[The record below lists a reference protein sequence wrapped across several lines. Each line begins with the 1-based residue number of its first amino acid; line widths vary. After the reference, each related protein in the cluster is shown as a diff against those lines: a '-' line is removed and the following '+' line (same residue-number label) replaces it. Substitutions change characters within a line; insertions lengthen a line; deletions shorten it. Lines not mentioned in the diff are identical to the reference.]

1 MNTLMREPTVGNDA
15 SVLALTRV
23 FEAPAAAVFDLWTDA
38 TRIKEWSHPKEFT
51 TPEFEL
57 DFRVG
62 GSYCYC
68 IRSKGHDGWAHGRFR
83 EIAVPNRIVMTF
95 QWESGDPLTTRGRSL
110 PSPSSP
116 RATSGRGSL
125 FARNRSDR
133 RPSITATARAGARC
147 STPSPGRSS
156 THGPDP
162 RRRSRLRQ
170 DDAYMLCAYS
180 SRPISMRLISLV
192 PAPIS

>member
-1 MNTLMREPTVGNDA
+1 MNTLMREPTVGTDA

-23 FEAPAAAVFDLWTDA
+23 FEAPAAAVFDQWTDA
-38 TRIKEWSHPKEFT
+38 TRIKEWWHPKEFT

-95 QWESGDPLTTRGRSL
+95 QWESGDPAHDAGTLTTVAFEPEGDEQTRLTFRQEPFRSEAEHHSHGQGWSQVL
-110 PSPSSP
+110 D
-116 RATSGRGSL
+116 A
-125 FARNRSDR
+125 FARTLVD
-133 RPSITATARAGARC
+133 ARA
-147 STPSPGRSS
+147 
-156 THGPDP
+156 
-162 RRRSRLRQ
+162 
-170 DDAYMLCAYS
+170 
-180 SRPISMRLISLV
+180 
-192 PAPIS
+192 